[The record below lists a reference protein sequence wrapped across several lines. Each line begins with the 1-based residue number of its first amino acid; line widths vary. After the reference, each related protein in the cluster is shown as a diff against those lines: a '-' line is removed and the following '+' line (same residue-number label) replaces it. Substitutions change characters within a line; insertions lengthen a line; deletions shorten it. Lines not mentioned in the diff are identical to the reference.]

1 VIYLIIHRFSTHI
14 KIRISI
20 SAHGSFDRFYLVHA
34 KLLEN
39 VMCILGLANKCPTIK
54 LLDLKSKKE
63 LQLPYHRHLKHI
75 DHDFT
80 KLITKRMISRAKK
93 YVININL
100 ANKQI
105 IVNISS
111 EESRIGFANLKTIM
125 GEKIPKSFMP
135 CSKSLLKPIEYLMEL
150 INMVRISLIFKA
162 WWLLYIDFLLDRPI
176 QESIFHINLIKFEIM
191 VSNIGK

>member
-1 VIYLIIHRFSTHI
+1 MVFLVCGLKSCTHTHTKHDIGPICTKVKQGAHDGVIYLIIHRFSTHI

-135 CSKSLLKPIEYLMEL
+135 CSKSLLKPH
-150 INMVRISLIFKA
+150 R
-162 WWLLYIDFLLDRPI
+162 
-176 QESIFHINLIKFEIM
+176 
-191 VSNIGK
+191 VSYGTYKHG